1 MPTVPVPTP
10 PSPKLTNPSAS
21 IATLI
26 RVKYLIELSDYS
38 DILFTG
44 TTAMVWT
51 LIEPGIAITAASLI
65 TIRPLLRALNFTGF
79 NSTGHNSSRNFTSN
93 NNMSRSMGQ
102 HNLSQRREDFALA
115 NWNALSS
122 VTGPEEAAVK
132 GKEKGVSRVRSEP
145 VSDAESE
152 QYILQGRG
160 VGDVEE
166 GIRQTRT
173 VTIVSDSQSRSG
185 SRSRR

>member
-1 MPTVPVPTP
+1 MV
-10 PSPKLTNPSAS
+10 SGQANKISAS

-26 RVKYLIELSDYS
+26 RVKYLVELSDYS

-65 TIRPLLRALNFTGF
+65 TIRPLLRALNFAGF
-79 NSTGHNSSRNFTSN
+79 SSTGYTSSRNVTSN

-102 HNLSQRREDFALA
+102 QNLSQPRDDFALA

-122 VTGPEEAAVK
+122 VTGPKEATAK
-132 GKEKGVSRVRSEP
+132 GTIKETTRVISEP

-152 QYILQGRG
+152 QYILQGNM
-160 VGDVEE
+160 VEDGE
-166 GIRQTRT
+166 RGIRQTRT
-173 VTIVSDSQSRSG
+173 VTVIIDPQSRSA